1 MVGAT
6 CVVAQPP
13 SIRKKGVAPDSL
25 APPFGPCF
33 RRNDEDRM
41 QESRFADAVSFLVN
55 VR

>member
-25 APPFGPCF
+25 APHLSVPAFAGMTKTGC
-33 RRNDEDRM
+33 RNHV
-41 QESRFADAVSFLVN
+41 SRTRYHS
-55 VR
+55 